1 MCCAICRR
9 LAKLLARIKR
19 MFLTAH
25 PDVFIGI
32 DAPDT
37 NLRVARRLHAAGI
50 PTVQYVSPQVWA
62 WRQGRARNM
71 RESVDLV
78 LCLLPFEKRFYD
90 EHGIRAEFV
99 GHPLADA
106 IPENIDRDLA
116 RRTLGLDRHASVV
129 ALLPGSRRG
138 EVARLAADFA
148 ATARWLAAQR
158 PDMKFIAPMAS
169 AATRQIFSRVLER
182 DAPGVEVQLIDGQAT
197 LALSAANVVLV
208 ASGTASLEAALCKRP
223 MVVVYRLG
231 ALTGWILTRFNLV
244 KSKFFAQPNLLAD
257 RRVVGEYFQ
266 DQIIPESIG
275 AELLMWLDDTERR
288 SDLEREFAR
297 IHAELTPW
305 CRHPSRASDSRTA
318 ERPPDCGSIALVR
331 RIAGIDEA
339 GRGPLAG
346 PVVAAAVIL
355 RPRRPIEGVADSKS
369 LSPEERSRLSIE
381 IRREALCFGIGWADH
396 VEIDALN
403 ILQATFLA
411 MRRALLA
418 MTMTPDHVLV
428 DGNQLPNLNGLGK
441 VLTARAIID
450 GDVTEPAISAASILA
465 KTAQR

>member
-1 MCCAICRR
+1 MSAPLRVGLLAGEASGDTLGADLIVALRR
-9 LAKLLARIKR
+9 QEPDAKFFGVAGPKMLAAGCESWEPAESLAVMGLFDVLRDLPRLIKLLARIKR
-19 MFLTAH
+19 MFLAAR

-106 IPENIDRDLA
+106 IPEEVGREDA
-116 RRTLGLDRHASVV
+116 RRALGLDSGASVV

-148 ATARWLAAQR
+148 ATARWLSAQR
-158 PDMKFIAPMAS
+158 PDLKFVAPMAS
-169 AATRQIFSRVLER
+169 AATRQIFSRVLAR
-182 DAPGVEVQLIDGQAT
+182 DAPTLEVQLIDGQAT
-197 LALSAANVVLV
+197 TALSAANVVLV

-231 ALTGWILTRFNLV
+231 AITAWMLTRFNLV

-288 SDLEREFAR
+288 KELEREFAR
-297 IHAELTPW
+297 IHCNLRRGAGTRAAQAILELL
-305 CRHPSRASDSRTA
+305 RT
-318 ERPPDCGSIALVR
+318 
-331 RIAGIDEA
+331 
-339 GRGPLAG
+339 
-346 PVVAAAVIL
+346 
-355 RPRRPIEGVADSKS
+355 RRPAVAHF
-369 LSPEERSRLSIE
+369 R
-381 IRREALCFGIGWADH
+381 
-396 VEIDALN
+396 
-403 ILQATFLA
+403 
-411 MRRALLA
+411 
-418 MTMTPDHVLV
+418 
-428 DGNQLPNLNGLGK
+428 
-441 VLTARAIID
+441 
-450 GDVTEPAISAASILA
+450 
-465 KTAQR
+465 

>member
-1 MCCAICRR
+1 MGLLAGEASGDTLGADLIIALRR
-9 LAKLLARIKR
+9 LAPDAKFFGVAGPKMQAAGCESWEPAESLAVMGLFDVLRDLPRLLKLLARIKR
-19 MFLTAH
+19 MLLAER
-25 PDVFIGI
+25 PDVFVGI

-37 NLRVARRLHAAGI
+37 NLRVARRLHTAGI

-62 WRQGRARNM
+62 WRQGRVRHIRDA
-71 RESVDLV
+71 VDLV

-106 IPENIDRDLA
+106 IPENVDREAA
-116 RRTLGLDRHASVV
+116 RRALGLEAQASVV

-158 PDMKFIAPMAS
+158 PDLKFIAPMAS
-169 AATRQIFSRVLER
+169 AATRQIFSQVLKR
-182 DAPGVEVQLIDGQAT
+182 DAPSLEVQLIEGQAT
-197 LALSAANVVLV
+197 TALSAADVVLV

-231 ALTGWILTRFNLV
+231 ALTAWMLTRFNLV

-288 SDLEREFAR
+288 GALEREFAQ
-297 IHAELTPW
+297 IHSNLRRGAGTLAAQAILELLHT
-305 CRHPSRASDSRTA
+305 RQTAVAS
-318 ERPPDCGSIALVR
+318 PP
-331 RIAGIDEA
+331 
-339 GRGPLAG
+339 
-346 PVVAAAVIL
+346 
-355 RPRRPIEGVADSKS
+355 
-369 LSPEERSRLSIE
+369 
-381 IRREALCFGIGWADH
+381 
-396 VEIDALN
+396 
-403 ILQATFLA
+403 
-411 MRRALLA
+411 
-418 MTMTPDHVLV
+418 
-428 DGNQLPNLNGLGK
+428 
-441 VLTARAIID
+441 
-450 GDVTEPAISAASILA
+450 
-465 KTAQR
+465 

>member
-1 MCCAICRR
+1 VPLRVGLLAGEASGDTLGADLIMALRQCAPDAKFFGVAGPKMQAAGCESWEPAESLAVMGLFDVLRDLPR
-9 LAKLLARIKR
+9 LIKLLARIKR
-19 MFLTAH
+19 MFLTER

-71 RESVDLV
+71 RKSVDLV
-78 LCLLPFEKRFYD
+78 LCLLPFEKHFYD

-106 IPENIDRDLA
+106 IPENVDRELA
-116 RRTLGLDRHASVV
+116 RRTLGLEAQASVV

-158 PDMKFIAPMAS
+158 PDLKFIAPMAS

-182 DAPGVEVQLIDGQAT
+182 DAPNIEVQLIEGQAT
-197 LALSAANVVLV
+197 AALSAANVVLV

-231 ALTGWILTRFNLV
+231 ALTAWMLTHFNLV

-266 DQIIPESIG
+266 HQIIPESIG
-275 AELLMWLDDTERR
+275 AELLMWLDDAERR
-288 SDLEREFAR
+288 SALEAEFAR
-297 IHAELTPW
+297 IHSNLRRGAGTRAAQAILELLST
-305 CRHPSRASDSRTA
+305 RH
-318 ERPPDCGSIALVR
+318 
-331 RIAGIDEA
+331 
-339 GRGPLAG
+339 
-346 PVVAAAVIL
+346 AAV
-355 RPRRPIEGVADSKS
+355 A
-369 LSPEERSRLSIE
+369 SP
-381 IRREALCFGIGWADH
+381 
-396 VEIDALN
+396 
-403 ILQATFLA
+403 
-411 MRRALLA
+411 
-418 MTMTPDHVLV
+418 P
-428 DGNQLPNLNGLGK
+428 
-441 VLTARAIID
+441 
-450 GDVTEPAISAASILA
+450 
-465 KTAQR
+465 